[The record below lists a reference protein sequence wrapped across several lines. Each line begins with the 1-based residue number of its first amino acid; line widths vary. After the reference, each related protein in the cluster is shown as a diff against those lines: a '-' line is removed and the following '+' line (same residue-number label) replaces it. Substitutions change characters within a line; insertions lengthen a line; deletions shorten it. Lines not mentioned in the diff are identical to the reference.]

1 MASDFSM
8 TFQKDSIYNIEHP
21 LNNTHAEH
29 IKKYTPKVRLN
40 FWGADQFEVIFFYFK
55 YFFMYYSA
63 LVVGKCNISLAVPKL
78 PALTV
83 NSKTV
88 VMTPSSNVP
97 VPAT

>member
-40 FWGADQFEVIFFYFK
+40 FWGADQFEMIFFI
-55 YFFMYYSA
+55 
-63 LVVGKCNISLAVPKL
+63 LNIFLCITL
-78 PALTV
+78 H
-83 NSKTV
+83 
-88 VMTPSSNVP
+88 
-97 VPAT
+97 